1 MMKAMK
7 ISSQS
12 VVRSIS
18 VTPVLA
24 AAIQEI
30 DVEFTFRFQ
39 ICSDLLIEKL
49 SANRQCE
56 ISETL
61 DSDSGQRS
69 GGSKVN
75 QKTLSRFQ
83 ASQGEGLAG
92 RNNLQLNSC
101 SNSVT
106 LEQLE
111 IDEKDQINFCV
122 NHSIGIDFR
131 MCFSGR
137 YSGNFRASW
146 RN

>member
-1 MMKAMK
+1 MKAMK

-12 VVRSIS
+12 GARSKS

-24 AAIQEI
+24 AAMWEI
-30 DVEFTFRFQ
+30 GVEISFWFQ
-39 ICSDLLIEKL
+39 LCSYLLIEKL
-49 SANRQCE
+49 SANRQYK

-69 GGSKVN
+69 GGSEVN

-101 SNSVT
+101 SNSIT

-111 IDEKDQINFCV
+111 IDEKDQIDFCV
-122 NHSIGIDFR
+122 NHSISIDFR

-137 YSGNFRASW
+137 Y
-146 RN
+146 